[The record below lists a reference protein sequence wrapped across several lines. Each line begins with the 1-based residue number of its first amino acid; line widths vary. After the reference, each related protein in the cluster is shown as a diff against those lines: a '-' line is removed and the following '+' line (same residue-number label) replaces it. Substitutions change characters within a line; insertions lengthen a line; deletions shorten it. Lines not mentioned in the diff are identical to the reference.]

1 MISTFYLC
9 LLAVVMFH
17 SIFFSLVV
25 KVHREAS
32 LEESSSE
39 LGLQISSHI

>member
-9 LLAVVMFH
+9 LLAVIMFH

-32 LEESSSE
+32 LEESNSGLE
-39 LGLQISSHI
+39 LEISGRI